1 MSSFRAFLAVLGLSC
16 LVAACTPTGQ
26 QATPEPV
33 EAMPPAA
40 FLHLVGDPPTAA
52 RPIVVKFAAE
62 DGDRSGQSFAFVEG
76 QPVVIDRTSIPEIV
90 SAWVDEV
97 ACAGSLRVVGQRE
110 IDGILTVGED
120 ECALV
125 ATRNHPVGDVV
136 HPDLSGS
143 LSAQA
148 PLGTTLTLT
157 SLDGAIPGEVSDDA
171 DESGWI
177 SLAVP
182 AGRWRA
188 VLARGSET
196 LDESTLTVE
205 GGETIH
211 LDLRTP

>member
-1 MSSFRAFLAVLGLSC
+1 MWLPTDGRHNRPMSSFRAFLAVLGLSC

-26 QATPEPV
+26 QATPET
-33 EAMPPAA
+33 
-40 FLHLVGDPPTAA
+40 VGDGT
-52 RPIVVKFAAE
+52 
-62 DGDRSGQSFAFVEG
+62 
-76 QPVVIDRTSIPEIV
+76 
-90 SAWVDEV
+90 
-97 ACAGSLRVVGQRE
+97 
-110 IDGILTVGED
+110 
-120 ECALV
+120 CALA